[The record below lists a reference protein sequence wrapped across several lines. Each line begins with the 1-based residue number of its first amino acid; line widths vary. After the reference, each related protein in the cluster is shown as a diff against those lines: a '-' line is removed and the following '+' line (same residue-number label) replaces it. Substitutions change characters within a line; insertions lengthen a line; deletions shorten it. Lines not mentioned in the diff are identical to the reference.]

1 MNENKKKK
9 QVIVEEVIDKN
20 VVIAWV
26 KTHKKK
32 LIIIGISIPT
42 ILAIVLGV
50 RYKETLIKMLED
62 LQETI
67 KESSLYCNKWFQK
80 VTDDELNIERE
91 KIRLAYCSSGDN
103 WDVACQLENLLRK
116 FDQEMSKRAWGNTKP
131 HASSI
136 HREHGWYL
144 PNDD

>member
-9 QVIVEEVIDKN
+9 QVTVEDVIDKN

-32 LIIIGISIPT
+32 LIIIGVSIPT
-42 ILAIVLGV
+42 ILAIVLGAKN
-50 RYKETLIKMLED
+50 KETFIKMLED
-62 LQETI
+62 LQEKI

-80 VTDDELNIERE
+80 ATDDELNIERE

-116 FDQEMSKRAWGNTKP
+116 FDQEMSKRAWGDIKP